1 MAFSQALEEVI
12 EAALADGVLTDKER
26 AVLHKRA
33 AQEGVDPDELDV
45 VIEGRLAKMK
55 RETDWL
61 KPAPPA
67 SEKRGNIVKCPSCGA
82 PIEAGA
88 VSCKECG
95 YVFTNVAANCSSE
108 KLAEKIS
115 FLLHSKANENHII
128 EEIKNFPLPTGKEDL
143 MEFIASMDAKR
154 KEQGP
159 LQQAYRAKFNEA
171 ITKAKTFFSNDAQ
184 VMGMVKALDKFSFS
198 SLTKMQKIVGA
209 SVAAVIVIVV
219 IMVAN
224 TISSNIAASKAEPLA
239 KAQYEELMSKLD
251 ELETPDEVNYKEVES
266 KLLRITWT
274 DIDGDQSTYKENY
287 LQKKR
292 ALAKQIGAVNIHPEE
307 GSTGTYEYE
316 GAPDEIRCPDL
327 YINN

>member
-95 YVFTNVAANCSSE
+95 YVFTNVAANRSSE